1 MKDNTPKIKVG
12 VNKPL
17 RPRVVPPSSVF
28 DKAAVHV
35 EMVKAGP
42 VFKNNKLLKF
52 FWESHPTKA
61 AIDATYAWMLKKG
74 FIWNDVGSPVL
85 KVPSD
90 QAEKLRRIR
99 IAMERL

>member
-1 MKDNTPKIKVG
+1 MREPKIKIG

-17 RPRVVPPSSVF
+17 RPRLVEEIHDFSRV
-28 DKAAVHV
+28 ARRV

-42 VFKNNKLLKF
+42 VFRNNKLLKF
-52 FWESHPTKA
+52 FWELHPTKA

-74 FIWNDVGSPVL
+74 FIWDDVGSPVL
-85 KVPSD
+85 KAAPD

-99 IAMERL
+99 IAMGRL